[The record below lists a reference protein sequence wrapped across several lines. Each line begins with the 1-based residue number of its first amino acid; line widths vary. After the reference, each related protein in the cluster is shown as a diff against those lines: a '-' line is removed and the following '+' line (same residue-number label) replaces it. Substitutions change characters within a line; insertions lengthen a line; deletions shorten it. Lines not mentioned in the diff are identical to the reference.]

1 MPSLADR
8 EGTILYAFRDAHP
21 AGAHVASVAPRPL
34 RIAFVAEN
42 EPFYMAE
49 TFRRLIA
56 ERPEWAVIDS
66 VGLLSFSPVGTR
78 GGTRARVASLVR
90 TFGLGTA
97 VAAVLGLARHRIL
110 PSQRLP
116 AVLKAGGVRLVRLE
130 DVKGDALV
138 RFVEDCRP
146 DVVVTLGL
154 NRLLPQE
161 LLASGA
167 TQWINAHLG
176 DVERHRGAA
185 PVFWAL
191 HDGDME
197 TAVSVHLIVGEV
209 DAGAVL
215 AMCRLPITRRALF
228 PLVRNLRRASVR
240 AIYEALDRLRHGDVP
255 STPARHLPAVQKV
268 PTASDVRRFRASGNR
283 FI

>member
-1 MPSLADR
+1 MF
-8 EGTILYAFRDAHP
+8 AFRDAQP
-21 AGAHVASVAPRPL
+21 AGAPVAGVATRPL

-56 ERPEWAVIDS
+56 ERPAWVTIDS

-78 GGTRARVASLVR
+78 GGTLARVASLVG
-90 TFGLGTA
+90 TFGVGTA

-116 AVLKAGGVRLVRLE
+116 AVLRAGGVRLVRLE

-138 RFVEDCRP
+138 RFVEDARP

-154 NRLLPQE
+154 NRLLPGA
-161 LLASGA
+161 LVASGA
-167 TQWINAHLG
+167 TRWINAHLG
-176 DVERHRGAA
+176 DIERHRGAA

-191 HDGDME
+191 HDGDADV
-197 TAVSVHLIVGEV
+197 AVSVHLIVEAV
-209 DAGAVL
+209 DAGTVL
-215 AMCRLPITRRALF
+215 ATCRLPIARRALF
-228 PLVRNLRRASVR
+228 PLVRSLRRASVG

-255 STPARHLPAVQKV
+255 PSRTGQLPVVQKV
-268 PTASDVRRFRASGNR
+268 PTATDVKRFRANGNR
-283 FI
+283 FV

>member
-1 MPSLADR
+1 M
-8 EGTILYAFRDAHP
+8 YAFGDAREV
-21 AGAHVASVAPRPL
+21 GAPVASVAPPRPL
-34 RIAFVAEN
+34 KIAFVAEN

-56 ERPEWAVIDS
+56 ERPDWATIDS

-78 GGTRARVASLVR
+78 GGTLARVASLIR

-97 VAAVLGLARHRIL
+97 VAAALGLARHRIL

-116 AVLKAGGVRLVRLE
+116 AVLRAGGVRLVRLP

-138 RFVEDCRP
+138 RFVEDTRA

-154 NRLLPQE
+154 NRLLPGA
-161 LLASGA
+161 LLASSG

-176 DVERHRGAA
+176 DLERHRGAA

-191 HDGDME
+191 HDGDSDV
-197 TAVSVHLIVGEV
+197 AVSVHLIVEAV

-215 AMCRLPITRRALF
+215 AMCRVPIAKRALF
-228 PLVRNLRRASVR
+228 PLVRSLRRASVG
-240 AIYEALDRLRHGDVP
+240 AIYEALDRLRHSDVP

-268 PTASDVRRFRASGNR
+268 PTASDVRRFRANGNR
-283 FI
+283 FL